1 MPILQQFAGKVAIV
15 TGGGS
20 GIGRAAALDFA
31 GAGACVVVSGRTLIH
46 LKQTVTLARASGAQ
60 ALAVPAD
67 VSRSDDVKA
76 LVVATL
82 KAFGRLD
89 FLINNAGISADG
101 KPICDADEDLF
112 DCIYATN
119 VRGPFLCM
127 KYAIPEMLRTGG
139 GCIVNV
145 SSNQGLIGG
154 HGVAGYAASK
164 HALNGLTKV
173 AAVEYAS
180 MGIRVNAVCPAGT
193 DTDMLGKLAASMAPE
208 AWNARIAALYPAGRV
223 GTAEQVSAVIR
234 FLCSDAASHIH
245 GAAIPVDGGFT
256 AL

>member
-1 MPILQQFAGKVAIV
+1 VQQFVGRVAIV

-31 GAGACVVVSGRTLIH
+31 AAGACVAVAGRTMASLG
-46 LKQTVTLARASGAQ
+46 QTAALAARSGA
-60 ALAVPAD
+60 AILAVPTD
-67 VSRSDDVKA
+67 VTRSDEVRA
-76 LVVATL
+76 LVAATL

-89 FLINNAGISADG
+89 FLVNNAGISADG

-112 DCIYATN
+112 DQIYATN

-127 KYAIPEMLRTGG
+127 KYAIPEMLRVGG

-145 SSNQGLIGG
+145 SSNQGLVGG
-154 HGVAGYAASK
+154 RGVAGYAASK

-173 AAVEYAS
+173 AAAEYAA

-193 DTDMLGKLAASMAPE
+193 DTDMLRKLSGGMAPE
-208 AWNARIAALYPAGRV
+208 AWNARIGALYPAGKV

-245 GAAIPVDGGFT
+245 GTAIPVDGGFT